1 MDSHR
6 SAGLAWRLSCGC
18 TKALSH
24 PEATI
29 CQYQEGHCVLAG
41 LSIVVCVCLS
51 WLSPLYQQR
60 PTQRE
65 ETMLSVES
73 VSLSWLPLTA
83 SLGASAG
90 TDTEYQSACRALK
103 LLSLF
108 ISQCH
113 PHWSQHT
120 RPSSLS
126 PVLIFFFQL
135 VPWNSQ
141 TKGWGTVGRREGRF
155 AAKTRQSGS
164 ISTLHTL
171 ELEFFFTPGKSI
183 TLK

>member
-73 VSLSWLPLTA
+73 VSLSRLPLTA

-126 PVLIFFFQL
+126 PVLIFFFSLSHGIVRQRDGGL
-135 VPWNSQ
+135 Q
-141 TKGWGTVGRREGRF
+141 GGGRGGLQQRRGRVGRSQR
-155 AAKTRQSGS
+155 
-164 ISTLHTL
+164 STH
-171 ELEFFFTPGKSI
+171 
-183 TLK
+183 